1 MTIFTKPFRV
11 KSNTQMK
18 GSDKKKLKASLKKS
32 FPSLT
37 DDQLSELLPMK
48 EEIVVSKIFTF
59 TEESILL
66 YIHNKNTVFFE
77 MEKEKQIFPTV
88 YTLWKIPDLY
98 PTFTTM
104 PGIQEILF
112 FLKTFKN
119 HNFVAVM
126 PRIANGADL
135 MLPGVIINDEKGI
148 KAYCDGRL
156 AKGDTVAVNLAS
168 NKAPVAVGTAWLSSE
183 DMYMAARKGKAVN
196 IKHFYGDQLWAA
208 GNREQLPDLGPPDL
222 DFGVPEESDE
232 EEGKTGEGGQ
242 QDTEVP
248 GDNTSGAAEE
258 EITDKLEQ
266 VNIDEGPDE
275 QHPEPSIEEDTRTP
289 QEIMDELLD
298 NSLLQ
303 CLKTSFSQ
311 KKSEFPIL
319 TSNFFRLHMV
329 AACPPGKQI
338 DVKKSSYKKLSKYLE
353 KKEKLGLLAIKELS
367 KGVESIVSV
376 NYDHEAIRGHR
387 VVKYEKIE
395 DDSEPVNAAN
405 CDTNSKYEPP
415 VIQELYAVTAHV
427 LKLFKTEDIGKGA
440 ALTVQQVRK
449 ILTNYVK
456 NNDLK
461 AETGGLIKMD
471 PLLGE
476 IVPGKAEKMS
486 WEDAQSAILA
496 KMSPGYSLQFG
507 DTPAQVYKGKLDPIE
522 LTVATRSGNK
532 KVTLI
537 NNLDTFQVF
546 L

>member
-1 MTIFTKPFRV
+1 
-11 KSNTQMK
+11 
-18 GSDKKKLKASLKKS
+18 
-32 FPSLT
+32 
-37 DDQLSELLPMK
+37 
-48 EEIVVSKIFTF
+48 
-59 TEESILL
+59 
-66 YIHNKNTVFFE
+66 
-77 MEKEKQIFPTV
+77 
-88 YTLWKIPDLY
+88 
-98 PTFTTM
+98 
-104 PGIQEILF
+104 
-112 FLKTFKN
+112 
-119 HNFVAVM
+119 M

-148 KAYCDGRL
+148 KAYCDGKL

-222 DFGVPEESDE
+222 DFGVPEDSDE
-232 EEGKTGEGGQ
+232 ETGETEGCGQ
-242 QDTEVP
+242 QDSEASDSKMMPSENPEVV
-248 GDNTSGAAEE
+248 NE
-258 EITDKLEQ
+258 EITDKMEQ
-266 VNIDEGPDE
+266 VNIDEASDE
-275 QHPEPSIEEDTRTP
+275 TLPEPLIEDTRTP

-298 NSLLQ
+298 HCLLQ
-303 CLKTSFSQ
+303 CLKTSYSQ

-329 AACPPGKQI
+329 AACPPGKQLDI
-338 DVKKSSYKKLSKYLE
+338 KKSSYKKLSKYLE
-353 KKEKLGLLAIKELS
+353 KKEKTGLLAIKELS

-376 NYDHEAIRGHR
+376 DYDHEAIRGHR
-387 VVKYEKIE
+387 VVKYEKVE
-395 DDSEPVNAAN
+395 DDSEPVDAAN
-405 CDTNSKYEPP
+405 CDTNYKYEPP

-427 LKLFKTEDIGKGA
+427 LKLFKTEDISKGS

-449 ILTNYVK
+449 TLTNYVK
-456 NNDLK
+456 TNDLK

-486 WEDAQSAILA
+486 WEDVQTAILA

-537 NNLDTFQVF
+537 NNLDTFQVLLHTYKKLKCCF
-546 L
+546 LFLSCTQNVSHKPS